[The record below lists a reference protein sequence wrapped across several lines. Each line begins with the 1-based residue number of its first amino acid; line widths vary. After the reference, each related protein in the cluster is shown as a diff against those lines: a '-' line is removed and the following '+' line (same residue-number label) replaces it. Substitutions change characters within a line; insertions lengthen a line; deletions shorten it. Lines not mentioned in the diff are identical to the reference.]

1 MAISRVPATPD
12 EFRAYAEADIA
23 RRNGIL
29 AAPPGA
35 SSSSE
40 PRAVPTQ
47 TIQVLHHPT
56 LKFVEFQYRGELE
69 IETRSVWVPEVM
81 LEITYY
87 AMLGAKLAPV
97 LAALSGGGNP
107 GPPVQSTP
115 LSLHRETPP

>member
-1 MAISRVPATPD
+1 MPVSRVPASPD

-29 AAPPGA
+29 AAAPAA

-47 TIQVLHHPT
+47 QIQVLHHPA
-56 LKFVEFQYRGELE
+56 LKVVEFQYRGELE

-97 LAALSGGGNP
+97 LVALSGGGNP
-107 GPPVQSTP
+107 GPSIHSTP
-115 LSLHRETPP
+115 L